1 MIRKEKRCLMH
12 SSFPLRSRNK
22 EVSMAKKSMIAR
34 EAKRT
39 KLVAKYAKKRIELK
53 EIIRSPNSSFEQVMA
68 ATDSLQKL
76 PRNSSSVRQRNRC
89 VLTGRP
95 HGVYKKFGLC
105 RNKMRESAMEGDLPG
120 LTKASW

>member
-1 MIRKEKRCLMH
+1 
-12 SSFPLRSRNK
+12 
-22 EVSMAKKSMIAR
+22 MAKKSMIAR
-34 EAKRT
+34 ESKRAK
-39 KLVAKYAKKRIELK
+39 LAVKYSKKRAELK

-76 PRNSSSVRQRNRC
+76 PRDSSPVRKRNRC
-89 VLTGRP
+89 AITGRP

-105 RNKMRESAMEGDLPG
+105 RNKIRESAMEGDLPG